1 MHIVLFRIALSKC
14 KSEWDTQIQMWNSK
28 NFWFV
33 IVGGFYADFPAHTQK
48 SGSNARSFGQP
59 PLKPSYS
66 IRQTLFARSESW
78 LMNEWWS
85 GCERWLTWIKH
96 VSHLMWSSYC
106 VRQGNTIAVH
116 TELYLYIFIFTPQ
129 IELTEKYINKSEEKK
144 EKNIWYD

>member
-1 MHIVLFRIALSKC
+1 MRHSNSDVKFQEFLICNCWWILRWFSSTHTKEWFECKIIWPTAAEAQLFHSTDIICTERIVTDEWMVEWLCAL
-14 KSEWDTQIQMWNSK
+14 
-28 NFWFV
+28 
-33 IVGGFYADFPAHTQK
+33 ADLNH
-48 SGSNARSFGQP
+48 
-59 PLKPSYS
+59 
-66 IRQTLFARSESW
+66 
-78 LMNEWWS
+78 
-85 GCERWLTWIKH
+85 H